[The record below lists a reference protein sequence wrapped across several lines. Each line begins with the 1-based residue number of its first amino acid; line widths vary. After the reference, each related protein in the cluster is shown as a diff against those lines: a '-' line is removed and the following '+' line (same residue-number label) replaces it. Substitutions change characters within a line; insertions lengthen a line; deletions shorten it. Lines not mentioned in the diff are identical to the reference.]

1 MDPDPKSYFKSQL
14 GTEVVG
20 VIGMFYPRQNSVLT
34 LYFALGIMGVVGT
47 ADIGAFQLRVQPTAK
62 SATASLHFEAN
73 HQNGEWKTLKKI
85 IGGKFYLFATEK
97 VLGLR
102 ESYD

>member
-1 MDPDPKSYFKSQL
+1 MPITPHNLRPQL
-14 GTEVVG
+14 ALEVRFWIRIQNLTSRASWGRRLWG

-47 ADIGAFQLRVQPTAK
+47 ADIGAFQFRIQPTAK
-62 SATASLHFEAN
+62 SATAPLHFEAN

-85 IGGKFYLFATEK
+85 IGG
-97 VLGLR
+97 
-102 ESYD
+102 

>member
-1 MDPDPKSYFKSQL
+1 
-14 GTEVVG
+14 
-20 VIGMFYPRQNSVLT
+20 MFYPRQNSVLT

-47 ADIGAFQLRVQPTAK
+47 ADIGAFQLRIQPTAK

-85 IGGKFYLFATEK
+85 NNLKNYLFATEK
-97 VLGLR
+97 VLGLQ
-102 ESYD
+102 ESYDSARS